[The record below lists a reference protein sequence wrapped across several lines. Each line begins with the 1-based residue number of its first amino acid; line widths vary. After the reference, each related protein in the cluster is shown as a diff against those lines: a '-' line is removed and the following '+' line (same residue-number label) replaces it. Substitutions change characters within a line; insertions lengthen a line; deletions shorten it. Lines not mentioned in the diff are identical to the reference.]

1 MDHVH
6 GEVKA
11 QQSQSWFQGV
21 QQYFSEVD
29 FMPHGH
35 CYLWK
40 PGLVSTHVISDF
52 LIGLAYI
59 SISVTLY
66 ELVKKTNL
74 KFNTVV
80 LCFGVFIGACGLT
93 HFNEI
98 WNLWY
103 SDYWYSGAVKVLT
116 AAASVGTGIY
126 LVKLRHPILAVAQ
139 AAKLSEERR
148 LDLEALTKDLEQRVE
163 ERTKEIAEKEQVL
176 RMAQEVAQVGT
187 FNWYIPTN
195 ENKWTPELEKLY
207 GIPEGTFKGTY
218 EEWKKLV
225 HPDDL
230 DIAESAL
237 KTAFDEG
244 SFKSEWRVIWPD
256 GSIHWLG
263 ARGQVHKDASGKPE
277 RLIGINIDITKEKE
291 TLLRLNNAVKSRDEF
306 LSLASHEL
314 KTPLTSLSL
323 QTQTMKRAISK
334 GDPVAYSKPRV
345 DILLEQNE
353 KHVQRLARL
362 VDDMLDI
369 GRMRTGKLTMETEEF
384 DICELVSEVT
394 ERIRPQFNAAGT
406 SLTVKHCESTIGR
419 WDRFRIEQ
427 VFNNLLT
434 NALKYGSHK
443 PVDLEVY
450 STKDKVV
457 VRIVDHGIGIS
468 KENQIRIFDRFERA
482 ISANEVSGLG
492 LGLFIAKEIIL
503 SHQGYI
509 GVESEPGEG
518 STFFFE
524 LPIESEGS

>member
-1 MDHVH
+1 MNHVH
-6 GEVKA
+6 GQA
-11 QQSQSWFQGV
+11 HAPQSQSWFQGV

-74 KFNTVV
+74 KFNNVV
-80 LCFGVFIGACGLT
+80 MCFGVFIGACGLT

-148 LDLEALTKDLEQRVE
+148 LDLEALTKDLEQRVA
-163 ERTKEIAEKEQVL
+163 ERTKEIAEKEQAL

-187 FNWYIPTN
+187 FNWHIAA
-195 ENKWTPELEKLY
+195 NKHIWTPELEKLY
-207 GIPEGTFKGTY
+207 GIPEGSFKGTY
-218 EEWKKLV
+218 EEWKNLV

-230 DIAESAL
+230 ERAKNAIQTAL
-237 KTAFDEG
+237 KDG
-244 SFKSEWRVIWPD
+244 SFSSEWRVIWPD
-256 GSIHWLG
+256 GTIHWLG
-263 ARGQVHKDASGKPE
+263 ARGQVHKDASGTPE
-277 RLIGINIDITKEKE
+277 RMIGINIDITKEKE
-291 TLLRLNNAVKSRDEF
+291 ILLRLNNAVESRDEF
-306 LSLASHEL
+306 LSIASHEL

-323 QTQTMKRAISK
+323 QTQTMKRAIGK

-345 DILLEQNE
+345 DILLDQNE

-369 GRMRTGKLTMETEEF
+369 GRMRTGKLTMDKEEF

-394 ERIRPQFNAAGT
+394 ERIRPQFNAAHT
-406 SLTVKHCESTIGR
+406 SLTVKHCEGTIGR

-434 NALKYGSHK
+434 NALKYGNQN
-443 PVDLEVY
+443 PVELEIH
-450 STKDKVV
+450 STKDKIK
-457 VRIVDHGIGIS
+457 VRITDRGIGIS
-468 KENQIRIFDRFERA
+468 PEHQTRIFERFERA

-503 SHQGYI
+503 SHKGNI
-509 GVESEPGEG
+509 GVESEPGKG
-518 STFFFE
+518 STFFFD
-524 LPIESEGS
+524 LPIESAGT